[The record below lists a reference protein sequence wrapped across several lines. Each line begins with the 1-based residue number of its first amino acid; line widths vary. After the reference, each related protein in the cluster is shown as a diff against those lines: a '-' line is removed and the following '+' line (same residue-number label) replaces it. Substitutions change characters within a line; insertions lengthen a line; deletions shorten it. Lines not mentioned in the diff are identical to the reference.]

1 MRTPRTG
8 LGSCRP
14 LNTSFRGLIGIQDGC
29 MMTQQSQRP
38 PRVTDLQPW
47 HTDAPPDKS
56 SRTYLES
63 VVVFGLH
70 ADFEGMRKKTA
81 KEKKRGEP
89 NFQIISNS

>member
-1 MRTPRTG
+1 
-8 LGSCRP
+8 
-14 LNTSFRGLIGIQDGC
+14 

-47 HTDAPPDKS
+47 QTDAPPDKS

-81 KEKKRGEP
+81 RKKTGVNP
-89 NFQIISNS
+89 SSNS